1 MGRSAKTIIAVVAAI
16 AIPYV
21 APQIAGTLF
30 ASSTLSAA
38 AANTITGA
46 VLGAATSAAT
56 GGDPLMGAVTGGAGG
71 YYGGGGGDIFATRG
85 ATTGISPTAAGASGI
100 TAPTTVAP
108 PPVSAVTAPAPID
121 YSNILSQGVSAGGEG
136 FSLAGGTT
144 TGFTG
149 AGAGAAGLN
158 YSDFGTQLSGPTT
171 SAASGLGPID
181 YGLTTTPSAGFSAPA
196 TSASAAA
203 SGLGPI
209 DYSVASAP
217 ATTAGLSAPTVA
229 TSGVDYSLTAGGAT
243 PTLSAAASAPS
254 MAPASAPMVTG
265 GVSGAVAQQ
274 AAAAAPLTAGQKALE
289 FTKAIGGDLI
299 KTAAMVYALGAA
311 NVPGEIPADQMAMYQ
326 EELERLAR
334 ENPAAYQAQLNEA
347 QKFLQ
352 QAEALDPDYFGQQ
365 RARSEQIRGARQ
377 KSAGLRGL
385 TGRQRAAAERQYDI
399 ATGRATGTAY
409 ESGAQTALTGQL
421 QTRQAGLALMPKP
434 SEYST
439 LSSLQNLGGIYQ
451 NQATARRQYAQ
462 DVGMFADLGASIY
475 DKGRN
480 IYDSKP
486 KTA

>member
-21 APQIAGTLF
+21 APAV
-30 ASSTLSAA
+30 ASTIGLSSAIGAA
-38 AANTITGA
+38 AANTVTGA
-46 VLGAATSAAT
+46 VLGAGVAKAT
-56 GGDPLMGAVTGGAGG
+56 GGNVATGAILGGVGSYLNTPSPTPTG
-71 YYGGGGGDIFATRG
+71 
-85 ATTGISPTAAGASGI
+85 TGITTSATGTSGI
-100 TAPTTVAP
+100 TAPGVTSTTA
-108 PPVSAVTAPAPID
+108 AVPSTITTMPTTD

-181 YGLTTTPSAGFSAPA
+181 YGFTTTPSAGFSAPGIPISSP
-196 TSASAAA
+196 SAPAVSLAGGVPGAEYGLTTGGTLAAA
-203 SGLGPI
+203 SPMATA
-209 DYSVASAP
+209 VAP
-217 ATTAGLSAPTVA
+217 AAAPVT
-229 TSGVDYSLTAGGAT
+229 
-243 PTLSAAASAPS
+243 
-254 MAPASAPMVTG
+254 TG
-265 GVSGAVAQQ
+265 GVPGAVAQQ
-274 AAAAAPLTAGQKALE
+274 AAATAPLTAGQKALE

-399 ATGRATGTAY
+399 ATGRAAGTAY
-409 ESGAQTALTGQL
+409 ESGAQTALTGQI

-475 DKGRN
+475 DKGRS

>member
-21 APQIAGTLF
+21 APAV
-30 ASSTLSAA
+30 ASTIGLSSAIGAA
-38 AANTITGA
+38 AANTVTGA
-46 VLGAATSAAT
+46 VLGAGVAKAT
-56 GGDPLMGAVTGGAGG
+56 GGNVATGAILGGVGSYLNTPSPTPTG
-71 YYGGGGGDIFATRG
+71 
-85 ATTGISPTAAGASGI
+85 TGITTSATGTSGI
-100 TAPTTVAP
+100 TAPGVTSTTA
-108 PPVSAVTAPAPID
+108 AVPSTITTMPTTD

-158 YSDFGTQLSGPTT
+158 YSDFGAQLSGPTT

-181 YGLTTTPSAGFSAPA
+181 YGFTTTPSAGFSAPGIPISSP
-196 TSASAAA
+196 SAPAVSSAGGVPGAEYGLTTGGTLAAA
-203 SGLGPI
+203 SPMATA
-209 DYSVASAP
+209 VAP
-217 ATTAGLSAPTVA
+217 AAAPVTTD
-229 TSGVDYSLTAGGAT
+229 GV
-243 PTLSAAASAPS
+243 P
-254 MAPASAPMVTG
+254 
-265 GVSGAVAQQ
+265 GAVAQQ
-274 AAAAAPLTAGQKALE
+274 AAATAPLTAGQKALE

>member
-1 MGRSAKTIIAVVAAI
+1 MGKAAKKVVAVVAAV

-21 APQIAGTLF
+21 APQIASTLF

-46 VLGAATSAAT
+46 ALGAATSAAT
-56 GGDPLMGAVTGGAGG
+56 GGDPLIGAVTGGAGG
-71 YYGGGGGDIFATRG
+71 YFGGGGGDIFATRG

-121 YSNILSQGVSAGGEG
+121 YS
-136 FSLAGGTT
+136 LAGGTT
-144 TGFTG
+144 APSFGLGGTEGFQAASFSAAPSVTGLSAAPAATDFG
-149 AGAGAAGLN
+149 AQLSSAAAPGAAG
-158 YSDFGTQLSGPTT
+158 FT
-171 SAASGLGPID
+171 PID
-181 YGLTTTPSAGFSAPA
+181 YSLTGAPA

-203 SGLGPI
+203 SGLGSI
-209 DYSVASAP
+209 DYSVAGAP

-229 TSGVDYSLTAGGAT
+229 TSGVDYSLAANGAT

-254 MAPASAPMVTG
+254 IAPASAPMVSG
-265 GVSGAVAQQ
+265 GVPGAVVQQ
-274 AAAAAPLTAGQKALE
+274 AAATAPLTAGQKALE
-289 FTKAIGGDLI
+289 FTKSIGGDLI
-299 KTAAMVYALGAA
+299 KTAAVVYALGAG

-399 ATGRATGTAY
+399 ATGRAAGTAY
-409 ESGAQTALTGQL
+409 ESGAQTALTGQI

-434 SEYST
+434 SEFST
-439 LSSLQNLGGIYQ
+439 ISSLQNLGNVYSK
-451 NQATARRQYAQ
+451 QALARRQYAS
-462 DVGMFADLGASIY
+462 DIGALADIGAGIYEKGRSIY
-475 DKGRN
+475 DTKAN
-480 IYDSKP
+480 
-486 KTA
+486 T

>member
-21 APQIAGTLF
+21 APAV
-30 ASSTLSAA
+30 ASTIGLSSAIGAA
-38 AANTITGA
+38 AANTVTGA
-46 VLGAATSAAT
+46 VLGAGVAKAT
-56 GGDPLMGAVTGGAGG
+56 GGNVATGAILGGVGSYLNTPSPTPTG
-71 YYGGGGGDIFATRG
+71 
-85 ATTGISPTAAGASGI
+85 TGITTSATGTSGI
-100 TAPTTVAP
+100 TAPGVTSTTA
-108 PPVSAVTAPAPID
+108 AVPSTITTMPTTD

-158 YSDFGTQLSGPTT
+158 YSDFGAQLSGPTT

-181 YGLTTTPSAGFSAPA
+181 YGFTTTPSAGFSAPA

-243 PTLSAAASAPS
+243 PTLSAAASAP
-254 MAPASAPMVTG
+254 MVTG
-265 GVSGAVAQQ
+265 GVPGAVAQQ

-399 ATGRATGTAY
+399 ATGRAAGTAY

-439 LSSLQNLGGIYQ
+439 LSSLQNLGGIYRD
-451 NQATARRQYAQ
+451 QATARRQYAQ

-480 IYDSKP
+480 IYS
-486 KTA
+486 

>member
-1 MGRSAKTIIAVVAAI
+1 MGRKTKRLLGVVAAI

-30 ASSTLSAA
+30 ASSTLSATA
-38 AANTITGA
+38 ATTITGA
-46 VLGAATSAAT
+46 ALGATAAAAT
-56 GGDPLMGAVTGGAGG
+56 GGDPLMGAVVGGVGSYLNAPSPTTTPAG
-71 YYGGGGGDIFATRG
+71 
-85 ATTGISPTAAGASGI
+85 TGITTSATGTSGI
-100 TAPTTVAP
+100 TAPGVTSTTA
-108 PPVSAVTAPAPID
+108 AVPSTITTMPTTD

-181 YGLTTTPSAGFSAPA
+181 YGFTTAPSAGFSAPGIPISSPSA
-196 TSASAAA
+196 PAVSLAGGVPGAEYGLTTSGTLAAA
-203 SGLGPI
+203 SPMATA
-209 DYSVASAP
+209 VAPAAAAAP
-217 ATTAGLSAPTVA
+217 AT
-229 TSGVDYSLTAGGAT
+229 
-243 PTLSAAASAPS
+243 
-254 MAPASAPMVTG
+254 TG

-274 AAAAAPLTAGQKALE
+274 AAATAPLTAGQKALE

-299 KTAAMVYALGAA
+299 KTAAMVYALGAG

-399 ATGRATGTAY
+399 ATGRAAGTAY

>member
-1 MGRSAKTIIAVVAAI
+1 MGRSAKKVIAIVAAV

-38 AANTITGA
+38 TATTITGA
-46 VLGAATSAAT
+46 ALGATAAAAT
-56 GGDPLMGAVTGGAGG
+56 GGDPLMGAIVGGVGSYLNAPSATAGPTTQQAQMLAAQDASLGVTPTVGPNAVAYQAPVTAPISTATAMTPQAQILASQDAAFGITPTVGQTAMGYQAPTADFGAALSGVSGPVTTQSQMLAAQDAAFGVTPTVGPNAVG
-71 YYGGGGGDIFATRG
+71 YQAPV
-85 ATTGISPTAAGASGI
+85 ATTGSTAI
-100 TAPTTVAP
+100 
-108 PPVSAVTAPAPID
+108 
-121 YSNILSQGVSAGGEG
+121 
-136 FSLAGGTT
+136 
-144 TGFTG
+144 
-149 AGAGAAGLN
+149 GAAG
-158 YSDFGTQLSGPTT
+158 SPFQVATQPNVAAGLTPPAAATATT
-171 SAASGLGPID
+171 PAVGSAASPFQVA
-181 YGLTTTPSAGFSAPA
+181 TQAPA
-196 TSASAAA
+196 A
-203 SGLGPI
+203 I
-209 DYSVASAP
+209 
-217 ATTAGLSAPTVA
+217 
-229 TSGVDYSLTAGGAT
+229 
-243 PTLSAAASAPS
+243 
-254 MAPASAPMVTG
+254 
-265 GVSGAVAQQ
+265 
-274 AAAAAPLTAGQKALE
+274 APLTAGQKALE

-311 NVPGEIPADQMAMYQ
+311 NVPGKIPADQMAMYQ

-399 ATGRATGTAY
+399 ATGRAAGTAY
-409 ESGAQTALTGQL
+409 ESGAQTALTGQI

-475 DKGRN
+475 DKGRS
-480 IYDSKP
+480 IYDPKP

>member
-1 MGRSAKTIIAVVAAI
+1 VLPVF
-16 AIPYV
+16 
-21 APQIAGTLF
+21 LF
-30 ASSTLSAA
+30 LR
-38 AANTITGA
+38 
-46 VLGAATSAAT
+46 LLL
-56 GGDPLMGAVTGGAGG
+56 P
-71 YYGGGGGDIFATRG
+71 
-85 ATTGISPTAAGASGI
+85 
-100 TAPTTVAP
+100 
-108 PPVSAVTAPAPID
+108 
-121 YSNILSQGVSAGGEG
+121 
-136 FSLAGGTT
+136 
-144 TGFTG
+144 
-149 AGAGAAGLN
+149 
-158 YSDFGTQLSGPTT
+158 
-171 SAASGLGPID
+171 
-181 YGLTTTPSAGFSAPA
+181 
-196 TSASAAA
+196 A

-274 AAAAAPLTAGQKALE
+274 AAAAAPLTGQKALE

-399 ATGRATGTAY
+399 ATGRAAGTAY

>member
-21 APQIAGTLF
+21 APAV
-30 ASSTLSAA
+30 ASTIGLSSAIGAA
-38 AANTITGA
+38 AANTVTGA
-46 VLGAATSAAT
+46 VLGAGVAKAT
-56 GGDPLMGAVTGGAGG
+56 GGNVATGAILGGVGSYLNTPSPTPTG
-71 YYGGGGGDIFATRG
+71 
-85 ATTGISPTAAGASGI
+85 TGITTSATGTSGI
-100 TAPTTVAP
+100 TAPGVTSTTA
-108 PPVSAVTAPAPID
+108 AVPSTITTMPTTD

-158 YSDFGTQLSGPTT
+158 YSDFGAQLSGPTT

-181 YGLTTTPSAGFSAPA
+181 YGFTTTPSAGFSAPGIPISSP
-196 TSASAAA
+196 SAPAVSSAGGVPGAEYGLTTGGTLAAA
-203 SGLGPI
+203 SPMATA
-209 DYSVASAP
+209 VAPAAAAP
-217 ATTAGLSAPTVA
+217 ATT
-229 TSGVDYSLTAGGAT
+229 
-243 PTLSAAASAPS
+243 
-254 MAPASAPMVTG
+254 G
-265 GVSGAVAQQ
+265 GVPGAVAQQ
-274 AAAAAPLTAGQKALE
+274 AAATAPLTAGQKALE

-311 NVPGEIPADQMAMYQ
+311 NVPGEIPAEQMAMYQ

-399 ATGRATGTAY
+399 ATGRAAGTAY